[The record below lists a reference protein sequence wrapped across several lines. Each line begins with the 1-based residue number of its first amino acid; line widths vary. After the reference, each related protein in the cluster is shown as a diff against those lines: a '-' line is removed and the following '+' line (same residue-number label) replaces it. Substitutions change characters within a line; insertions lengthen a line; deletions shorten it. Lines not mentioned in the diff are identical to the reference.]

1 MKRLTLPGRRLSGML
16 TVIMVMTFFAG
27 CQKDI
32 SEPGASLVTGDGSA
46 AIISGDGTNYMVI
59 TKSETLPAGL
69 ESKLAA
75 YGDIVNTIPEIGV
88 VVVKPKVSGF
98 ETKVAK
104 LTQVKAVV
112 ADRKVRWI
120 DPNEGTSTVTSE
132 SIGSDESF
140 WPYLWGMRAIH
151 AAEAWDAG
159 YTGQGARVFILDSG
173 IDKDNPDLSP
183 NLNSSLS
190 TSFVPNE
197 NYFVRSGKF
206 FSHGTHVA
214 GTIAAAD
221 NQWGVIGVAPHAE
234 IVAVKVLSEYTGSG
248 AFSWINAGIVYAADN
263 GADVINMSLGATL
276 NRNGW
281 YQDENDIWQ
290 KDAAGIQF
298 IILAQQRAV
307 NYAVKKGVIV
317 IASAGND
324 EMNADGNAAS
334 FKLPGDCENVL
345 AVSATAPECL
355 VTNQAGSL
363 DIPASYTNYGRSLV
377 DLAAPGGDFDC
388 DEVYGLDGIISTG
401 AGPNPNGTWTFYFA
415 SGTSM
420 AAPHVS
426 GVAALIIG
434 KNGGDMDPV
443 AVTQQLL
450 KTADK
455 IDGTGVTPYFGYG
468 RVNAY
473 RAVTE

>member
-1 MKRLTLPGRRLSGML
+1 MKRLTLPGRKLSGML
-16 TVIMVMTFFAG
+16 TVILVMAFFAG

-32 SEPGASLVTGDGSA
+32 NEPGASYVTGDGSA
-46 AIISGDGTNYMVI
+46 AIISGDVTNYMVI

-98 ETKVAK
+98 ESKVAK
-104 LTQVKAVV
+104 LIQVKAVV
-112 ADRKVRWI
+112 PDFKAKWI
-120 DPNEGTSTVTSE
+120 DPNEGTSAVTSE

-151 AAEAWDAG
+151 APEAWDAG
-159 YTGQGARVFILDSG
+159 FTGQGARVFILDSG
-173 IDKDNPDLSP
+173 IDADNPDLRG
-183 NLNSSLS
+183 NLNKALS
-190 TSFVPNE
+190 TSFVLGE
-197 NYFVRSGKF
+197 GYDVTTSGF
-206 FSHGTHVA
+206 NHGTHVA

-221 NQWGVIGVAPHAE
+221 DQWGVIGVAPNAE
-234 IVAVKVLSEYTGSG
+234 IVAVKVLGETSGSG
-248 AFSWINAGIVYAADN
+248 EFSWINDGIVYAADN

-276 NRNGW
+276 NRNGF
-281 YQDENDIWQ
+281 YLDENDVLQ
-290 KDAAGIQF
+290 KVPAVYIVSY
-298 IILAQQRAV
+298 ILAQQRAV
-307 NYAVKKGVIV
+307 NYAFKKGVVI

-324 EMNADGNAAS
+324 EMNADGNAAW

-345 AVSATAPECL
+345 AVSATSPDCWAIDA
-355 VTNQAGSL
+355 TGSL

-377 DLAAPGGDFDC
+377 DLAAPGGDADC
-388 DEVYGLDGIISTG
+388 DAGYPYDMVLSTG
-401 AGPNPNGTWTFYFA
+401 PGPNAQGRYPFYFA
-415 SGTSM
+415 AGTSM

-434 KNGGDMDPV
+434 KNGGQMNPV
-443 AVTQQLL
+443 AVTRQLL